1 MRATL
6 SALVLACAPLVACGS
21 DSDVEAAFCDILAT
35 GPAQAA
41 TATNDDD
48 GPEVFVDGS
57 RVDITLLDDGSGS
70 FSGRV
75 RFTPDETGTFAM
87 GLGADIPIVVSD
99 TEGNALPF
107 ESVVMGAACS
117 ELAVRQTVALQLQ
130 TYIVELGPSPVADV
144 AFVAEESDDDL

>member
-1 MRATL
+1 MRAVPL
-6 SALVLACAPLVACGS
+6 LLALTLVACGS
-21 DSDVEAAFCDILAT
+21 DSDVEAAFCDILAS
-35 GPAQAA
+35 GPAQSV

-48 GPEVFVDGS
+48 GPEAFVDGT
-57 RVDITLLDDGSGS
+57 RIDIALLDDGSGS

-87 GLGADIPIVVSD
+87 GLGADLPIVVSD
-99 TEGNALPF
+99 TDGNALPF

-117 ELAVRQTVALQLQ
+117 ELAVRQTVALELQ